1 MDFGDKHIIHMDQ
14 DAFFVSVEIKKNSKL
29 AGLPVIIGGTS
40 DRGVVASCSY
50 EARKFGIHSAMP
62 SRMAKQLCPHAIF
75 VKGSMDEYSYY
86 SHQITELLQEKVPL
100 LEKASIDEHY
110 IDMTGMDKFF
120 GCMKF
125 AHELRHSVM
134 DQIGLPIS
142 FGLSIN
148 KTVSKMATNECKPDG
163 ELQVQKLEVQPFLNP
178 LSIKKIPGLGD
189 ATFLKLS
196 EMGVRKIHTLTQIP
210 QELMFKIL
218 GQNGLSL
225 WQKANGID
233 NSPVLPYREQKS
245 IGKQTT
251 FESDSMDIAGI
262 KIILT
267 DMITNLAF
275 ELRQKQKL
283 TACITV
289 TIRYANFETVTQ
301 QAKIPYTSL
310 DSTLIAKA
318 KDLFD
323 KVYSKRMLLR
333 LVGVKLS
340 HLVSGSEQI
349 DLYGPSEKIYNLY
362 QSMDKM
368 RSRYGIDAVK
378 LATVLP
384 NKGDKKSKKTAF
396 INKNS

>member
-1 MDFGDKHIIHMDQ
+1 MLISFMDFSEKHIIHMDQ
-14 DAFFVSVEIKKNSKL
+14 DAFFVAVEISKNSKL
-29 AGLPVIIGGTS
+29 KGLPVIIGGLS

-50 EARKFGIHSAMP
+50 EARKYGVHSAMP
-62 SRMAKQLCPHAIF
+62 IRMARQLCPHAIF
-75 VKGSMDEYSYY
+75 VKGSMEDYSKK
-86 SHQITELLQEKVPL
+86 SHEITEFLQERVPV

-110 IDMTGMDKFF
+110 IDMTGMDRFF

-125 AHELRHSVM
+125 AQELRSAVLN
-134 DQIGLPIS
+134 QIGLPIS

-148 KTVSKMATNECKPDG
+148 KTVSKMVTNECKPNG
-163 ELQVQKLEVQPFLNP
+163 EKQIEKLAVQPFLNP

-189 ATFLKLS
+189 STFLKLS

-210 QELMFKIL
+210 QDLMFKIL

-225 WQKANGID
+225 WQKANGVD
-233 NSPVLPYREQKS
+233 HSPVIPYREQKS

-251 FESDSMDIAGI
+251 FDSDSMDIAGM
-262 KIILT
+262 KITFT
-267 DMITNLAF
+267 DMLTKLAF

-289 TIRYANFETVTQ
+289 TIRYANFETVTR

-310 DSTLIAKA
+310 DSILIAKA
-318 KDLFD
+318 KELFD
-323 KVYSKRMLLR
+323 EVYTKRMLLR

-340 HLVSGSEQI
+340 HLVSGHEQI
-349 DLYGPSEKIYNLY
+349 ALYGPSEKMYNLY

-368 RSRYGIDAVK
+368 RARYGVDAVK
-378 LATVLP
+378 LATVL
-384 NKGDKKSKKTAF
+384 KA
-396 INKNS
+396 

>member
-14 DAFFVSVEIKKNSKL
+14 DAFFVSVEISKNSSLK
-29 AGLPVIIGGTS
+29 GQPVIIGGLS

-50 EARKFGIHSAMP
+50 EARKYGVHSAMP
-62 SRMAKQLCPHAIF
+62 IRMARQLCPHAIF
-75 VKGSMDEYSYY
+75 VKGSMEDYSKK
-86 SHQITELLQEKVPL
+86 SHEITELLQERVPV

-110 IDMTGMDKFF
+110 IDMTGMDRFF

-125 AHELRHSVM
+125 AQELRSAVHQ
-134 DQIGLPIS
+134 QIGLPIS

-148 KTVSKMATNECKPDG
+148 KTVSKMVTNEYKPNG
-163 ELQVQKLEVQPFLNP
+163 EKQIEKLEVKPFLDP

-189 ATFLKLS
+189 STFIKLS

-210 QELMFKIL
+210 QDLMFKIL
-218 GQNGLSL
+218 GQNGLSI

-233 NSPVLPYREQKS
+233 LSPVVPYREQKS

-251 FESDSMDIAGI
+251 FDSDSMDVAGM

-267 DMITNLAF
+267 DMITKLAF

-301 QAKIPYTSL
+301 QAKIPYTSI

-318 KDLFD
+318 KELFD
-323 KVYSKRMLLR
+323 KVYIKRMLLR

-340 HLVSGSEQI
+340 HLVSGHEQI
-349 DLYGPSEKIYNLY
+349 SLYGPSEKIYNLY

-368 RSRYGIDAVK
+368 RNRYGADAVR
-378 LATVLP
+378 LATVLLA
-384 NKGDKKSKKTAF
+384 KEEKKSIYK
-396 INKNS
+396 

>member
-14 DAFFVSVEIKKNSKL
+14 DAFFVSVEILKDSSLMGK
-29 AGLPVIIGGTS
+29 PVIIGGMS

-50 EARKFGIHSAMP
+50 EARKFGVHAAMP
-62 SRMAKQLCPHAIF
+62 SRMARQLCPHAIF
-75 VKGSMDEYSYY
+75 VKGSMEDYSKY
-86 SHQITELLQEKVPL
+86 SHQITELLQERVPVI
-100 LEKASIDEHY
+100 EKASIDEHY

-125 AHELRHSVM
+125 AQELRQAVM
-134 DQIGLPIS
+134 TQIGLPIS

-148 KTVSKMATNECKPDG
+148 KTVSKIVTNEYKPNG
-163 ELQVQKLEVQPFLNP
+163 EKQIEKLEVQRFLNP

-189 ATFLKLS
+189 ATFIKLS

-210 QELMFKIL
+210 QDLMFKIL

-233 NSPVLPYREQKS
+233 NSPVVPYREQKS

-251 FESDSMDIAGI
+251 FDSDSMDIAGM
-262 KIILT
+262 KIILM

-283 TACITV
+283 TACVTI

-310 DSTLIAKA
+310 DTTLIAKA
-318 KDLFD
+318 KELFD
-323 KVYSKRMLLR
+323 KLYTKRMLLR

-340 HLVSGSEQI
+340 HLVSGNEQI
-349 DLYGPSEKIYNLY
+349 GLYGPSEKIYNLY

-368 RSRYGIDAVK
+368 RSRYGVDTIK

-384 NKGDKKSKKTAF
+384 NKGETKKLYRRH
-396 INKNS
+396 

>member
-1 MDFGDKHIIHMDQ
+1 MDFSDKHIIHMDQ

-50 EARKFGIHSAMP
+50 EARKFGVHSAMP

-163 ELQVQKLEVQPFLNP
+163 ELQVQKLEVQSFLNP

-233 NSPVLPYREQKS
+233 NSPVVPYREQKS

-251 FESDSMDIAGI
+251 FESDSMDIASI
-262 KIILT
+262 KVILM
-267 DMITNLAF
+267 DMITKLAF

-310 DSTLIAKA
+310 DSTLIDKAKA
-318 KDLFD
+318 LFD

-340 HLVSGSEQI
+340 HLVSGNEQI
-349 DLYGPSEKIYNLY
+349 DLYGPSEKIYKLY

-368 RSRYGIDAVK
+368 RSRYGVDAIK
-378 LATVLP
+378 LATVMP
-384 NKGDKKSKKTAF
+384 AKNKTSLIEK
-396 INKNS
+396 

>member
-1 MDFGDKHIIHMDQ
+1 MEFSDKHIIHMDQ
-14 DAFFVSVEIKKNSKL
+14 DAFFVSVEILKNSKL
-29 AGLPVIIGGTS
+29 AGLPVIIGGLS

-50 EARKFGIHSAMP
+50 EARKFGVHSAMP
-62 SRMAKQLCPHAIF
+62 SRLARQLCPHAIF
-75 VKGSMDEYSYY
+75 VKGSMEDYSKY

-110 IDMTGMDKFF
+110 IDMTGMDRFF

-125 AHELRHSVM
+125 AQELRQSVLH
-134 DQIGLPIS
+134 QIGLPIS

-148 KTVSKMATNECKPDG
+148 KTVSKMVTNEYKPNG
-163 ELQVQKLEVQPFLNP
+163 EKQIQKPEVQSFLNP

-189 ATFLKLS
+189 STFIKLS

-210 QELMFKIL
+210 QDLMFKIL

-225 WQKANGID
+225 WQKANGVD
-233 NSPVLPYREQKS
+233 NSPVIPYREQKS

-251 FESDSMDIAGI
+251 FDSDSMDIAGI

-267 DMITNLAF
+267 DMITKLAF

-310 DSTLIAKA
+310 DSVLILKA
-318 KDLFD
+318 KQLFD
-323 KVYSKRMLLR
+323 QVYQKRMLLR

-340 HLVSGSEQI
+340 HLVSGHEQI
-349 DLYGPSEKIYNLY
+349 ALYGPSEKMYNLY

-368 RSRYGIDAVK
+368 RSRYGVDTIK

-384 NKGDKKSKKTAF
+384 NKGDDKKVYKKQ
-396 INKNS
+396 